1 MCEDF
6 YLGGG
11 DQITPSR
18 HKKMQ
23 VCFVSAFY
31 FHTFAPRIGSEMV
44 IRRFGLKGNQVK
56 VLDSPAAVK
65 LVNALWHM
73 LIATNKSSHEKLGRR
88 QRVSQSEDLPFIKGY
103 PPRGLGA

>member
-1 MCEDF
+1 
-6 YLGGG
+6 
-11 DQITPSR
+11 
-18 HKKMQ
+18 MQ

-65 LVNALWHM
+65 LVNTLWHM
-73 LIATNKSSHEKLGRR
+73 LIAT
-88 QRVSQSEDLPFIKGY
+88 D
-103 PPRGLGA
+103 

>member
-1 MCEDF
+1 MKSFIYYIMCEDF

-11 DQITPSR
+11 DQITPSQ

-23 VCFVSAFY
+23 VYFVSAFY

-65 LVNALWHM
+65 LVNTLWHM
-73 LIATNKSSHEKLGRR
+73 LIAT
-88 QRVSQSEDLPFIKGY
+88 D
-103 PPRGLGA
+103 